1 MTNDRDSVIPGEGNT
16 LKVRIFYS
24 YSVEDQ
30 AHQKSLEKHLA
41 ILRQTGRIEEWHH
54 RKILAG
60 EHRNYRMKKEL
71 VEADIILLLLTPD
84 FIDSKYCYSTEMTF
98 AIQAEEKGLAI
109 VIPLLIRPSSWQ
121 DTPLGKLQALPR
133 NGESIRDNA
142 IAATSGPHF
151 EALLD
156 REWQKI
162 AKEITERIEH
172 LLASPD
178 DLLKNRQMR
187 LALER
192 EERSEARPARL
203 PDATGITRP
212 GKKPLRL
219 VLVVSAIALLIVVG
233 GGILALHV
241 MSGGGTFSET
251 TGGNAN
257 TWTDYSNAGG
267 NPGPVIPSHTTVQ
280 IACKVIGL
288 KVQPDGNTW
297 WYRIASSPWDNK
309 YYVSADAFYN
319 NGQTSGPFTTSLLVD
334 NKVPNC

>member
-1 MTNDRDSVIPGEGNT
+1 MTNDRDSAIPAEGDT

-24 YSVEDQ
+24 YTVQDQ
-30 AHQKSLEKHLA
+30 AHQESLEKHLA
-41 ILRQTGRIEEWHH
+41 ILRRTGRIEEWHH

-60 EHRNYRMKKEL
+60 EHREFRMKKEL

-84 FIDSKYCYSTEMTF
+84 FIASEYCYSTEMAF
-98 AIQAEEKGLAI
+98 AIQAEEKGLAL
-109 VIPLLIRPSSWQ
+109 VIPLLIRASSWQ
-121 DTPLGKLQALPR
+121 DTPLAKLQGLPR
-133 NGESIRDNA
+133 NGESIYDNA
-142 IAATSGPHF
+142 IAATSGSHF

-162 AKEITERIEH
+162 AKEITEMIEH

-178 DLLKNRQMR
+178 DLLKNRQKR

-192 EERSEARPARL
+192 KERSEAQPGWL
-203 PDATGITRP
+203 PDAIGITRP
-212 GKKPLRL
+212 GKKPLPL
-219 VLVVSAIALLIVVG
+219 VLIVSAVLLLMVFG
-233 GGILALHV
+233 GGILALHM

-251 TGGNAN
+251 TGGNAS
-257 TWTDYSNAGG
+257 TWTDYSNGGG
-267 NPGPVIPSHTTVQ
+267 NPGPVIPSHKTVQ

-288 KVQPDGNTW
+288 KVQDGDTW

-319 NGQTSGPFTTSLLVD
+319 NGQTSGSFTTSLFVD